1 MPRVHDWPELLLPIF
16 VLVFSLM
23 IIPNS
28 LDGSL
33 WMVGIIIEWVSLPC
47 SCTIKWW
54 NEFHSIVRLDK
65 PHWIDVA
72 NSSMKTLSKYKNSL
86 AWNKESIMQQ

>member
-1 MPRVHDWPELLLPIF
+1 MIDLNYFYQDFRAI
-16 VLVFSLM
+16 VFTDDY
-23 IIPNS
+23 PNS

-54 NEFHSIVRLDK
+54 NEFHSIVSLDIE
-65 PHWIDVA
+65 PDQI
-72 NSSMKTLSKYKNSL
+72 L
-86 AWNKESIMQQ
+86 AV

>member
-1 MPRVHDWPELLLPIF
+1 MQTRCLYVGLIRRGEKNPKVHDWPELLL
-16 VLVFSLM
+16 LVKT
-23 IIPNS
+23 IARNDYPNS

-54 NEFHSIVRLDK
+54 NEFHSIVSLDIE
-65 PHWIDVA
+65 PDQI
-72 NSSMKTLSKYKNSL
+72 L
-86 AWNKESIMQQ
+86 AV